1 MEASKR
7 AESANAADRNSTWL
21 PVATVAE
28 IRAKGVVVIKS
39 AAHPIAV
46 FADGD
51 NFLAVDNRCPH
62 LGFPLAKGT
71 VKDGILTCHWHH
83 ANFDLK
89 SGCAFDTW
97 ADDIASYVVR
107 VVDAPEASA
116 GARVEVA
123 ASPRRTPDHAFH
135 SERLRRGLDQNLGL
149 LQAKSIIGL
158 TGLGESTTAIVSA
171 AVFCRLDFLR
181 DPGALVDI
189 TIAASLAR
197 EVMAQTGYLLLA
209 RGVSQV
215 AAGSRNNRRPQM
227 VALEGE
233 QYDSA
238 AIKRWFRQF
247 VSDRHGDGAERILLT
262 AIAQGYTQAQL
273 VDLIVG
279 TAGERVFA
287 GVGHVVDFAMQA
299 CELLDHIGWDHAG
312 RVLPL
317 VLQPM
322 VEARG
327 AEEDGSWRHPADL
340 ITPLLAAQA
349 ELRSGQITATPA
361 VTHDA
366 LVDILLGD
374 DPGLIIATLTRLL
387 LAGGDPTKLARV
399 VCYAAARRLAHF
411 SAANEFGDWFIARH
425 TYTFANGVY
434 RAVQRAPTPDVVRSI
449 LHAALAI
456 YRDRFL
462 NVPPARLPQDDPQ
475 RAQLPTDADELL
487 RLLGVAFDGRSAPER
502 AGLLVSR
509 YLQQGHPLPR
519 LTDALAF
526 ATVREDFDFHPLQ
539 TLDAAVLQC
548 RAWQAE
554 DPARAPVAVE
564 HILVA
569 LARSLAA
576 ACPTPRGRLKTA
588 IIAQRLQRGDHLH
601 EEE

>member
-7 AESANAADRNSTWL
+7 AESANPADRNPTWL

-28 IRAKGVVVIKS
+28 VRAKGVVVIKS

-97 ADDIASYVVR
+97 ADDIASYAVR
-107 VVDAPEASA
+107 VVG
-116 GARVEVA
+116 GAVEVA
-123 ASPRRTPDHAFH
+123 ASPRRTPDLAFH
-135 SERLRRGLDQNLGL
+135 QERLRRGLDQDLGL

-158 TGLGESTTAIVSA
+158 LGLGATTADIVRA

-181 DPGALVDI
+181 NPGALVDI
-189 TIAASLAR
+189 TIASSLAPA
-197 EVMAQTGYLLLA
+197 VSAQTGYLLLA
-209 RGVSQV
+209 RGVNQV
-215 AAGSRNNRRPQM
+215 ASGSRNNRRPQM

-233 QYDSA
+233 QYDVA
-238 AIKRWFRQF
+238 AIRRWFRQF
-247 VSDRHGDGAERILLT
+247 VADRRGDGAERILLT
-262 AIAQGYTQAQL
+262 AITQGWTPAQL

-279 TAGERVFA
+279 TAGERIYA
-287 GVGHVVDFAMQA
+287 GQGHVVDFAMQA
-299 CELLDHIGWDHAG
+299 CELLDHIGWDHAA

-317 VLQPM
+317 VVPQL

-327 AEEDGSWRHPADL
+327 AEEDGGWRHPVDL
-340 ITPLLAAQA
+340 ITPLLAAQE
-349 ELRSGQITATPA
+349 ELRAVRTETSTPSLSDDA
-361 VTHDA
+361 V
-366 LVDILLGD
+366 VEILLGD
-374 DPGLIIATLTRLL
+374 DPALIISTLTRLL
-387 LAGGDPTKLARV
+387 AAGGDPADLARL

-411 SAANEFGDWFIARH
+411 AAANEVGDWFNPRH
-425 TYTFANGVY
+425 SFSFAN
-434 RAVQRAPTPDVVRSI
+434 AVFCAIERSPTPDVVRSL
-449 LHAALAI
+449 LHAALAV

-462 NVPPARLPQDDPQ
+462 NMPPARLPANDPA
-475 RAQLPTDADELL
+475 REHLPTAADELL
-487 RLLGVAFDGRSAPER
+487 RLLNAAFDGRSAPER

-519 LTDALAF
+519 LADALAL

-539 TLDAAVLQC
+539 TLDAALRQC
-548 RAWQAE
+548 QAWQSA
-554 DPARAPVAVE
+554 DPEHAAIRVE
-564 HILVA
+564 HICVA

-576 ACPTPRGRLKTA
+576 VCPTPRGRLKTA
-588 IIAQRLQRGDHLH
+588 LIAQRLQRGDHLH